1 MRRIN
6 TRDHKLG
13 GNNSCFGA
21 FSGGDCMKLICTA
34 SKVSWFT
41 VGREYNNDQD
51 WVCDNGGDEW
61 AVGSYGNCYRTEL
74 LEDAEFSVVQEY
86 EPITA
91 ADDAS
96 PSEQVQHEALLAAV
110 MQMAEEEDC
119 VSMVNYNLE
128 FFRSYWQA
136 AAKYPK
142 QQRAFL
148 LALAYFAEEKS
159 Q

>member
-1 MRRIN
+1 
-6 TRDHKLG
+6 
-13 GNNSCFGA
+13 
-21 FSGGDCMKLICTA
+21 MKLICTA

-51 WVCDNGGDEW
+51 WVCDNDGDEW
-61 AVGSYGNCYRTEL
+61 AIGSYGNCYRTEF

-91 ADDAS
+91 ADDAP

-110 MQMAEEEDC
+110 VQMADEERIRD
-119 VSMVNYNLE
+119 SFDRHLATIRHRFGLLKNPQ
-128 FFRSYWQA
+128 S
-136 AAKYPK
+136 
-142 QQRAFL
+142 QRAFL
-148 LALAYFAEEKS
+148 LALAYFAEEQS